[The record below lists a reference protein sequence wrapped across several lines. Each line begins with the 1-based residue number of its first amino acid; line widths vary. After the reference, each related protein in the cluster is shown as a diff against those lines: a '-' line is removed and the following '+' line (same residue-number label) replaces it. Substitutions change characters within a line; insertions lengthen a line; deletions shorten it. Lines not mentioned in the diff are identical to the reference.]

1 MNKTIAKRI
10 YTKLATVIFYQS
22 MEKQQLK
29 TRAKQKQKTKK
40 AA

>member
-10 YTKLATVIFYQS
+10 YRKLAAVIFYQS
-22 MEKQQLK
+22 MEKKQLK